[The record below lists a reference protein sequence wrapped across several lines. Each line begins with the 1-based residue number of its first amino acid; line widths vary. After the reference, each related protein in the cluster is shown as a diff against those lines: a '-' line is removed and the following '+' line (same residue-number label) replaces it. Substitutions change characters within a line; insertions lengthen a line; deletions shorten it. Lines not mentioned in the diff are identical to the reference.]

1 MMCDVMSKR
10 VQPHRHARRNLTAN
24 KAILEHASNFAP
36 NKMKTSSIV
45 SPVTTERSRLGHYE
59 LQKQYRRPSTFHGDH
74 RLPNGK
80 QSHQQCDCNEIR
92 KLIDHIICDVLDKPV
107 MPDSDIQKL
116 NKLTTPTKPR
126 QINKNVSFGHIGT
139 YSDRVTDRELINSYP
154 IAWLVLNQET
164 QPIQEMH
171 SLDDDIVR
179 EYVLSNF

>member
-1 MMCDVMSKR
+1 MSKR

-45 SPVTTERSRLGHYE
+45 SPVSTERSRLGHHE

-80 QSHQQCDCNEIR
+80 QSLQQCDCNEIR

-107 MPDSDIQKL
+107 MSESDIQKL
-116 NKLTTPTKPR
+116 NKLTTPTKSKE
-126 QINKNVSFGHIGT
+126 INSVGSFGYDFGQ
-139 YSDRVTDRELINSYP
+139 DWKLIQ
-154 IAWLVLNQET
+154 LVASQISK
-164 QPIQEMH
+164 PIQEMH